1 MKCEKKKKC
10 VCAPIVGEG
19 CWLYS
24 IAEDLSPENN
34 SRMATDEMT
43 QSLCVCL
50 CVCVCVCVCV
60 CDMCVFVFVY
70 LCVCVF
76 VCE

>member
-1 MKCEKKKKC
+1 MCVC

-43 QSLCVCL
+43 QPL
-50 CVCVCVCVCV
+50 CVCVCVF
-60 CDMCVFVFVY
+60 MSVY

-76 VCE
+76 MSVYLCVCVCV